1 MILTKGSCKI
11 LIFAW
16 LDGEI
21 AKLQQ
26 QRGYTFP
33 PEKAYKILMC
43 LAVTMDF
50 IHHIDEEIL

>member
-1 MILTKGSCKI
+1 MEPKVTAGHVKL

-21 AKLQQ
+21 AELQQ

-33 PEKAYKILMC
+33 PENANKILTC
-43 LAVTMDF
+43 PAVA
-50 IHHIDEEIL
+50 